1 MKFLT
6 AQKILYLKQFVF
18 RKKIF
23 TTHVIISLIDSI
35 KNAIDKYKLNKFAC
49 GVYIDFKKA

>member
-18 RKKIF
+18 RKNIF
-23 TTHVIISLIDSI
+23 TANAIIRLIDSI
-35 KNAIDKYKLNKFAC
+35 KNAIDKNKFAC